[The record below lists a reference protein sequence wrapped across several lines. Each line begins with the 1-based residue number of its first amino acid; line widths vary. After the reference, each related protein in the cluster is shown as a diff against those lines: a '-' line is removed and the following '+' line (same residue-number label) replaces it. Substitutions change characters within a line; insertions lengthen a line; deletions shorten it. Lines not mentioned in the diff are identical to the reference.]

1 MYDRSG
7 GRFRWLPQE
16 ILDDIAEKADPLL
29 NILVFAAP
37 YLAPLALL
45 GSVLFGLLWY
55 RMEKIKGPHFT
66 IQQEKAIRS
75 IPLGVGLWGLIVM
88 HLMFVAIP
96 RVPQA
101 LGSHAYA
108 RDAMEIITMGFAFF
122 TMYGIINIGLRCGF
136 DRKLRK
142 KLNILDFAI
151 IGQLMAALG
160 LGLYVWATVRH
171 ASIWTG
177 AVAWQHFV
185 DSWMF
190 RQGSSPPALG
200 LPALAKLHLFVGP
213 IALATMLQ
221 SRVVA
226 LSMWPNVKLWTPS
239 MLFSDV
245 EVEGGKPVPQK
256 AEGGPVGSAK
266 QVVAGMA
273 GVSVE
278 EAQPKQD
285 RKDEDASGSRQD

>member
-7 GRFRWLPQE
+7 GRFRWTPQE
-16 ILDDIAEKADPLL
+16 ILDDIAEKVDPLL

-37 YLAPLALL
+37 YLTPLVLV
-45 GSVLFGLLWY
+45 GSLLFGLLWY

-66 IQQEKAIRS
+66 IEQEKAIRS

-88 HLMFVAIP
+88 HLLFISIP

-101 LGSHAYA
+101 MGSNAYV
-108 RDAMEIITMGFAFF
+108 RDSVEIITMGFAFF
-122 TMYGIINIGLRCGF
+122 TMYGIINIALRAAF

-142 KLNILDFAI
+142 KLNILDMAI

-160 LGLYVWATVRH
+160 LGLFVWVTVRH

-185 DSWMF
+185 DSWLF
-190 RQGSSPPALG
+190 RQGSNPPVLG
-200 LPALAKLHLFVGP
+200 LPTLAKLYLFVGP
-213 IALATMLQ
+213 IALATLLQ

-226 LSMWPNVKLWTPS
+226 LSMLPNVKLWTPS
-239 MLFSDV
+239 LLFTDV
-245 EVEGGKPVPQK
+245 EVEGGRPVPHK
-256 AEGGPVGSAK
+256 PDARK
-266 QVVAGMA
+266 IVARMA
-273 GVSVE
+273 GISAEDRIDDAAKGKNDNDASVSDT
-278 EAQPKQD
+278 KQD
-285 RKDEDASGSRQD
+285 